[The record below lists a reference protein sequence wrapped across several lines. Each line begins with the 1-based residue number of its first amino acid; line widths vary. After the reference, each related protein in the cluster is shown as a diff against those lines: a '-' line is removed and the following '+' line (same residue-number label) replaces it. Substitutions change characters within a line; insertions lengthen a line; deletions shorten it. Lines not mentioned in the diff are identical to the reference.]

1 MAERS
6 PVASPAAAATA
17 ARAAPR
23 SYTITELALE
33 FDITPRAI
41 RFYEDVG
48 LLTPQRAGRNRVYT
62 QRDRTRLKLTLR
74 GKRLGLSLQE
84 IKQLVDM
91 YDSPS
96 DTAQQLQA
104 FLAVLAEHR
113 RLLEQQRED
122 LEITLAE
129 IAQHEAR
136 CRALLAAA
144 PAAPAPPAR
153 APARRRA
160 AAAG

>member
-1 MAERS
+1 MAER
-6 PVASPAAAATA
+6 PPAAGAAANATRAA
-17 ARAAPR
+17 ARR
-23 SYTITELALE
+23 FTITDLALE

-96 DTAQQLQA
+96 DTTQQLQA

-113 RLLEQQRED
+113 RQLEQQRED

-144 PAAPAPPAR
+144 SDRPAPAARPPR
-153 APARRRA
+153 GRRV

>member
-1 MAERS
+1 MAERV
-6 PVASPAAAATA
+6 PAAATA

-23 SYTITELALE
+23 SYTITELAAE

-113 RLLEQQRED
+113 RQLEQQRED

-144 PAAPAPPAR
+144 PAAAAPPAR